1 MSKKMMSPNTRLD
14 AYPVSGL
21 VPTFDGD
28 GKVVLTAAQLNAGLN
43 ISAAVQTGYTLGA
56 TDSGTDTSKT
66 VADEGNV
73 ETRTIKNYE
82 GTLTAFRDPLDV
94 APTVFTD
101 FYNLFKVSHAEHWI
115 GTRHGK
121 KFNAPYA
128 AGDIVSIYRF
138 KNDPMREMEADD
150 NGPMTVEVE
159 FLPQGEFFQNVTLA

>member
-21 VPTFDGD
+21 TPTFNGQ
-28 GKVVLTAAQLNAGLN
+28 GEVVLTAAQMNAGLR
-43 ISAAVQTGYTLGA
+43 ISPAVKSGYTLGA
-56 TDSGTDTSKT
+56 TDSGTDSSKT
-66 VADEGNV
+66 VEDEGNV

-82 GTLTAFRDPLDV
+82 GTLTGFRDPLDE

-101 FYNLFKVSHAEHWI
+101 FYNLFKTAYGEHWI

-121 KFNAPYA
+121 KGREAYA
-128 AGDIVSIYRF
+128 AGDVVSIYRF

-159 FLPQGEFFQNVTLA
+159 FLPQGEFYQNVTLS